1 MVQIM
6 VTLPLSIA
14 VLVAT
19 AGSFWFY
26 RDATDREMDTAD
38 MWAVGF
44 FVAFFV
50 LPLIGGLLVL
60 VYYSLLHVRN
70 SGRGTWRRSASNC
83 EVFQQSVSYGYISE
97 MSASTLGKSRE
108 TDRIIYTNEAA

>member
-60 VYYSLLHVRN
+60 VYY
-70 SGRGTWRRSASNC
+70 
-83 EVFQQSVSYGYISE
+83 FQKRQPRYPGP
-97 MSASTLGKSRE
+97 T
-108 TDRIIYTNEAA
+108 EAPG